1 MSGYAMINMVAYIG
15 QSFPNEAARR
25 QRRVWVF
32 CGIQNVE
39 SCQGVICG
47 KSSAERSVHSTAENP
62 HFHGSQN
69 NRFPHIV
76 QQMCNRCIA
85 TSGVPRSLPSIFFVV
100 RLPKNRVLFLQFWLT
115 SKSPG
120 VLSFHWSIWLASVC
134 IIGATVAQ
142 MIARIKH
149 V

>member
-1 MSGYAMINMVAYIG
+1 MIDMVAYIG

-47 KSSAERSVHSTAENP
+47 KSSAERSTNCPWLHSTAENP

-69 NRFPHIV
+69 NRSLTLY
-76 QQMCNRCIA
+76 NRCVTDA
-85 TSGVPRSLPSIFFVV
+85 LQHPVSCGLFLPYSLWSVCQRTGYF
-100 RLPKNRVLFLQFWLT
+100 FLQFWLT
-115 SKSPG
+115 SKSLPHSRC
-120 VLSFHWSIWLASVC
+120 L
-134 IIGATVAQ
+134 IISLVD
-142 MIARIKH
+142 MIGFSLYNQCDSRTDDRTN
-149 V
+149 